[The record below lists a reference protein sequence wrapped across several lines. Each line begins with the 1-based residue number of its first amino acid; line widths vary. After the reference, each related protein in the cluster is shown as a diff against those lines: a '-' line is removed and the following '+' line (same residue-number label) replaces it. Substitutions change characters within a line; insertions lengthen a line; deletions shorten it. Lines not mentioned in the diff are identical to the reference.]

1 VVARQRRNRHPPN
14 ITTVL
19 AAGRLERRRFP
30 SAGCAPAPA
39 DSLERLAETLLVA
52 EVPADDWQVLHRELL
67 QAAYAFAR
75 AEMKRGAGARCDGS
89 NVAA

>member
-1 VVARQRRNRHPPN
+1 
-14 ITTVL
+14 
-19 AAGRLERRRFP
+19 
-30 SAGCAPAPA
+30 
-39 DSLERLAETLLVA
+39 LAETLLVA

-75 AEMKRGAGARCDGS
+75 AEMKRGAGARFGGT